1 MKELREQL
9 HKAIDEYGP
18 TDKRTVAIS
27 QQLDKI
33 VCEAQ
38 KKLIKPKKELIWMA
52 CTNDEYQLPV
62 VVGDTA
68 KELGKLLGVSS
79 HAIEN
84 AVHRGGKSRGLNI
97 VRVNISSEVM

>member
-1 MKELREQL
+1 MKELREKL
-9 HKAIDEYGP
+9 HQAIDEYGM
-18 TDKRTVAIS
+18 TDERTIAIS
-27 QQLDKI
+27 KQLNNL

-38 KKLIKPKKELIWMA
+38 KKLIKPKKQLIWMA

-84 AVHRGGKSRGLNI
+84 GKSRGLNI